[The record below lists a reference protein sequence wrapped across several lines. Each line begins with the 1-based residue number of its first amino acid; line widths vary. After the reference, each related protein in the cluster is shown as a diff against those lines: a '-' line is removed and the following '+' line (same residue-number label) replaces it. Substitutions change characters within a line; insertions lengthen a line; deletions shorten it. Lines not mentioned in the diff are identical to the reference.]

1 MGQRSSR
8 PIFDFSNT
16 NWNFNFNFNCCT
28 SGSNVCTNVDNPIQ
42 QSPTPAISVEE
53 GIFAVMDSACDFDD
67 LSENPPSYE
76 KSKDHKT
83 NSFHKKYQHME
94 TKNDWD
100 AEKQIKTEW
109 VNTLFEWGVQLLDLN
124 ENLDERLL
132 DEWLQEKVKRPSK
145 QFSCSVTAVEE

>member
-1 MGQRSSR
+1 MN
-8 PIFDFSNT
+8 F
-16 NWNFNFNFNCCT
+16 NWNFNWNFNCCT
-28 SGSNVCTNVDNPIQ
+28 STSTVVQNCRTCMNVDNPIQ
-42 QSPTPAISVEE
+42 QSTRPAISIEE
-53 GIFAVMDSACDFDD
+53 GVFAVMDSACDFDD
-67 LSENPPSYE
+67 LSESPPSYE

-132 DEWLQEKVKRPSK
+132 DEWLQEKVNRPSK
-145 QFSCSVTAVEE
+145 QFSCAVTAVEE

>member
-1 MGQRSSR
+1 MN
-8 PIFDFSNT
+8 F
-16 NWNFNFNFNCCT
+16 NWNFNWNFNCCT
-28 SGSNVCTNVDNPIQ
+28 STSTVVQNCRTCMNVDNPIQ
-42 QSPTPAISVEE
+42 QSTRPAISIEE
-53 GIFAVMDSACDFDD
+53 GVFAVMDSVCDFDD
-67 LSENPPSYE
+67 LSESPPSYE

-109 VNTLFEWGVQLLDLN
+109 VNTFFEWGVQLLDLN

-132 DEWLQEKVKRPSK
+132 DEWLQEKVNRPSK
-145 QFSCSVTAVEE
+145 QFSCAVTAVEE